1 MNQNQENMKHLKIK
15 TNSLKKTMPYFF
27 IFTILFFS
35 NCNKED
41 NPTDCGCNSEIRT
54 TISNQLTGKLFYKNN
69 SNNDNYKNRN
79 YWIIYEE
86 QNFFHNMIICNE
98 DLLLNIN
105 NIPTLNN
112 VPDILNSINELE
124 NAMDINFTG
133 QLKTICNPIFHPAS
147 YTYENITLTNIEQ
160 Q

>member
-1 MNQNQENMKHLKIK
+1 MSYL
-15 TNSLKKTMPYFF
+15 FF
-27 IFTILFFS
+27 FTILTFS
-35 NCNKED
+35 SCNKEE

-69 SNNDNYKNRN
+69 SNDDNYNNRK
-79 YWIIYEE
+79 YWIIYTE

-98 DLLLNIN
+98 DLLLNIA
-105 NIPTLNN
+105 NIPTLNE
-112 VPDILNSINELE
+112 VPDRVYSINQLE

-133 QLKTICNPIFHPAS
+133 QLKTICNPIFHPAN
-147 YTYENITLTNIEQ
+147 YTYEKITLTNIEQ